1 MESMISVAA
10 MTGWLE
16 TVSAAGKNPDPI
28 LAAAGLNRARLGNPE
43 AFVPSSAFGRLLE
56 EAARQTGDGDFGLHF
71 GERFNPKNIGPL
83 AYVVINSPTISAAV
97 GNASRYLKVHN
108 QAATTSMEVEGE
120 LVYLRYQIAALGR
133 DTVRQHNEYSMAVI
147 LNTARLVAG
156 SSWAPREVHFAH
168 QVPSRVHEHSR
179 IFGAPVLF
187 DCPTNALVVEREF
200 LDRQVPAADARLYR
214 ILQRYLENVLAEM
227 PREDKLLAAIRK
239 TIAEAMREGVPTL
252 ERIAKTLALSERSL
266 ERRLKERGTNFKKL
280 VEDTR
285 RRFAAN
291 YLKDR
296 EHTLTQIAFLLGYS
310 EVSAFNRAFKRWTG
324 ATPLK
329 FRQTKLS
336 SR

>member
-16 TVSAAGKNPDPI
+16 TVTAAGKNPDPI

-43 AFVPSSAFGRLLE
+43 AFVPSVVFGRLLE
-56 EAARQTGDGDFGLHF
+56 EAARQTGDDDFGLHF

-97 GNASRYLKVHN
+97 ENASRYLKVHN

-120 LVYLRYQIAALGR
+120 RVYLRYRITASGMETA
-133 DTVRQHNEYSMAVI
+133 RQHNEYSMAVI

-156 SSWAPREVHFAH
+156 SNWAPREVHFAH
-168 QVPSRVHEHSR
+168 PAPTEAHEHRR

-187 DCPTNALVVEREF
+187 GCPTNALVVEREF
-200 LDRQVPAADARLYR
+200 LGRQVPAADAKLYQ

-227 PREDKLLAAIRK
+227 PREDKLLAAMRK

-252 ERIAKTLALSERSL
+252 KRIAKTLALSERSL
-266 ERRLKERGTNFKKL
+266 ERRLKERGMSFKKL
-280 VEDTR
+280 MEDTR
-285 RRFAAN
+285 RRFAVN

-296 EHTLTQIAFLLGYS
+296 DHTLTQIAFLLGYS

-324 ATPLK
+324 VTPSK
-329 FRQTKLS
+329 YRQSKKWL
-336 SR
+336 